1 MLLLKSFGR
10 KNSKSGTQKELS
22 SQLERGRDVYEVEV
36 PLKLSVMKP
45 THARWLLGLYDH
57 MRNSGDIIRKGF
69 KMAGIDDAIDLDIE
83 PEDPFEDLNV

>member
-1 MLLLKSFGR
+1 MKKKFLEWYA
-10 KNSKSGTQKELS
+10 KEIS
-22 SQLERGRDVYEVEV
+22 SPLERGRDVYEVEV

-45 THARWLLGLYDH
+45 THARWLLGFYDH

-69 KMAGIDDAIDLDIE
+69 KMAGIDDAIDLDTE